1 MSVVVIMNIKNWG
14 LAQLVEHFSYTEAVP
29 GSNPGVPTSDLC
41 VIITKD
47 EPTLTPKPDPL
58 NHDRIALQ
66 GLDL

>member
-1 MSVVVIMNIKNWG
+1 
-14 LAQLVEHFSYTEAVP
+14 
-29 GSNPGVPTSDLC
+29 